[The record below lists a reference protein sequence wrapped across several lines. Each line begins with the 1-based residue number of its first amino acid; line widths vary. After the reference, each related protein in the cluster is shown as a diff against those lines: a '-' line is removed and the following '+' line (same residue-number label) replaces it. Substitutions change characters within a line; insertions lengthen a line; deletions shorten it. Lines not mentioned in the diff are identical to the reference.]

1 MAGWLPDQNEKKYPK
16 TSHVGFGLVLG
27 YADLKN
33 NRLTDYTFSYEK
45 MLSDKNAA
53 ITFVHADE
61 RALGLHLIRFQ
72 EVVEQACTDL
82 FPHYLCDYLYCL
94 SEAFSKFYASC
105 QWSDHLKKRAVCCF
119 ATRRP
124 SSCSSVST
132 CWASLQSTS
141 YK

>member
-1 MAGWLPDQNEKKYPK
+1 M
-16 TSHVGFGLVLG
+16 

-45 MLSDKNAA
+45 MLSDKYAHARICSIIQKANKDIEELKTNAA

-72 EVVEQACTDL
+72 EVVEQACAIYFHIICATTCTA
-82 FPHYLCDYLYCL
+82 YLKH
-94 SEAFSKFYASC
+94 SKFYASC